1 VTQLMTD
8 ESIDPLL
15 VRTLLLRLLCSS
27 ERGRILRQSYG
38 DVVRVVAS
46 TRQQTQKNSPSTII
60 HNDQPLHLSNPTVCS
75 NPTVDS
81 NPANTANTTNTAD
94 THTTHTTHT
103 TDTTHTAPRNKF
115 LSLLQP
121 SQLLLLSFSP
131 PSPPHYSDTTN
142 N

>member
-1 VTQLMTD
+1 MTQLMTD

-15 VRTLLLRLLCSS
+15 VRTLLLRFLCSS
-27 ERGRILRQSYG
+27 ERGRLLRQSYG

-46 TRQQTQKNSPSTII
+46 TTKKNNTTLSII

-81 NPANTANTTNTAD
+81 NPANTANTTNTAY
-94 THTTHTTHT
+94 THTTHTTDT